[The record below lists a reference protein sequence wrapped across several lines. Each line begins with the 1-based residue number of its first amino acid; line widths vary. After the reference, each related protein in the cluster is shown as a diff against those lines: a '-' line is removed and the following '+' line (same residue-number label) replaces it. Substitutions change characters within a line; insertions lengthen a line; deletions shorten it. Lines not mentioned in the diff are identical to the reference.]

1 MRILHILKWLFIV
14 FVVLVVG
21 LIGFVQLTW
30 DKKFDVPMPDVKAS
44 SDSAV
49 IARGRY
55 LAYGPGH
62 CASCHTP
69 MDQLQEVDKGA
80 QIPLSGGWELTID
93 PGTFRA
99 PNLTPDKETG
109 IGQISDGQLARALR
123 YSIGHKENF
132 LFPFMPF
139 QEMSDADVVAI
150 ISFLRSQPAVA
161 HEVKPSELSFLGKA
175 LLALGAL
182 KPAGPKNTP
191 PASVVIDS
199 TKEYGEYVAN
209 RVANCVGC
217 HTDRDLKT
225 GAFTGKPFAG
235 GFMMPADVF
244 SKGYTFVT
252 PNLTPDKET
261 SVMSQWTE
269 QGFIGRFRSGR
280 VHPTSPMPWGCFS
293 RMNDVELKALYRY
306 LTSLEPVSNKIE
318 KTSYAPGEKLPK

>member
-1 MRILHILKWLFIV
+1 
-14 FVVLVVG
+14 
-21 LIGFVQLTW
+21 
-30 DKKFDVPMPDVKAS
+30 
-44 SDSAV
+44 
-49 IARGRY
+49 
-55 LAYGPGH
+55 
-62 CASCHTP
+62 
-69 MDQLQEVDKGA
+69 MDQLEKVDKGL
-80 QIPLSGGWELTID
+80 QMPLSGGWELTID

-109 IGQISDGQLARALR
+109 IGQVSDGQLARALR

-139 QEMSDADVVAI
+139 QEMSDEDVVAV
-150 ISFLRSQPAVA
+150 ISFLRSQPPVV
-161 HEVKPSELSFLGKA
+161 HKVNPSELSFLGKA
-175 LLALGAL
+175 LVALGAI
-182 KPAGPKNTP
+182 KPAGPLKTP
-191 PASVVIDS
+191 PTKVSIDS

-235 GFMMPADVF
+235 GFVMPPDVF

-261 SVMSQWTE
+261 GILSQWSE
-269 QGFIGRFRSGR
+269 QGFINRFRSGR

-306 LTSLEPVSNKIE
+306 LTSLEPVSKRIE